1 MFDLYDDATLVTA
14 VSQVKQQQESN
25 TLILDGETLELKVLK
40 VDGQDWQDYSVGEA
54 SLEIRGLP
62 SEFTLTVVTKINPQ
76 ANTALEGLY
85 KSGGAFCTQ
94 CEAEAFAAL
103 LIIWIV
109 RMFWRVTP
117 QRLLPIKRNILT
129 Y

>member
-85 KSGGAFCTQ
+85 KSGGAFCTSVKPKLSPHYLLFGSSG
-94 CEAEAFAAL
+94 CSGAL
-103 LIIWIV
+103 HHNGYC
-109 RMFWRVTP
+109 R
-117 QRLLPIKRNILT
+117 
-129 Y
+129 

>member
-1 MFDLYDDATLVTA
+1 MAHTPQAKYRLDYQPPSHTITDIDLVFDLYDDATLVTA

-25 TLILDGETLELKVLK
+25 TLILDGETLELKALK

-76 ANTALEGLY
+76 ANT
-85 KSGGAFCTQ
+85 
-94 CEAEAFAAL
+94 
-103 LIIWIV
+103 
-109 RMFWRVTP
+109 
-117 QRLLPIKRNILT
+117 
-129 Y
+129 